1 MEKGYISEEETVNV
15 RIAGSDKSML
25 NMPQLS
31 SLEIGKL
38 SKTFSYYCKF
48 LEDRWD

>member
-31 SLEIGKL
+31 SSEIGKL

-48 LEDRWD
+48 L